1 VTTAVKQHTFNG
13 WADADTLT
21 TGGTGSGD
29 VLSKVSAGASS
40 TLTARTA
47 SAVNG
52 VRGGRAAVTS
62 SNVACYV
69 GLAFNAGAV
78 TTATVVQSEFIIPV
92 GGYGTTVILL
102 RGMDTTD
109 VTQRWRVSINS
120 TGNLLFVNSANI
132 VQGTSSGTYN
142 SSTIRVK
149 VTAEGT
155 TSAAWSVKIYTTP
168 NSSTPAET
176 MSNTGAN
183 LGGVIQ
189 YARVG
194 VAAAS
199 GTSIT
204 VDFDDFG
211 VSDGDDLGPAALAP
225 NGIAA
230 TASLGSL
237 AIAQALA
244 ITPSGIAAAASLG
257 ALADA
262 QALSVA
268 PTGIA
273 ATASLGTPAVSQA
286 LTVAPTGIAAVLTPG
301 ALAIAQPLTIVPAG
315 IGATA
320 TLGTPDVGQ
329 SLAIAP
335 ASLTLTATPGTPT
348 VADGAMAVRPAGI
361 AATIVLGSPQLAEVD
376 SHSPIPGTLTATT
389 TGPRLTPG
397 TTGAGL
403 TASATQ
409 STLEAA

>member
-1 VTTAVKQHTFNG
+1 VTTAVKQHNFNG

-78 TTATVVQSEFIIPV
+78 TTATVVQSEFIIPA

-120 TGNLLFVNSANI
+120 TGNLLFVNSANV

-189 YARVG
+189 FARVG

-211 VSDGDDLGPAALAP
+211 VSDGDDLGPAAIAP

-230 TASLGSL
+230 TASLG
-237 AIAQALA
+237 ALA
-244 ITPSGIAAAASLG
+244 V
-257 ALADA
+257 A
-262 QALSVA
+262 QALSVT

-273 ATASLGTPAVSQA
+273 ATVSLGTPAVSQA
-286 LTVAPTGIAAVLTPG
+286 LTVAPSGIAAVLSPG
-301 ALAIAQPLTIVPAG
+301 ALAIAQALTIVPDG
-315 IGATA
+315 IAATA
-320 TLGTPDVGQ
+320 ALGTPGVGQ

-348 VADGAMAVRPAGI
+348 VADGAMAVHPAGI
-361 AATIVLGSPQLAEVD
+361 AAALALGSLQLAEVD
-376 SHSPIPGTLTATT
+376 SHPPIPGTLTATT
-389 TGPRLTPG
+389 TSPRLTPG

-403 TASATQ
+403 SAVATQ